1 MSKTYDERIKTIQ
14 KTGLIEAVRKWLMP
28 KRWLKIGEI
37 KKAFHTSG
45 VVEKHII
52 RYLIEEGSIEEK
64 TTKYC
69 GYKIFIF
76 S

>member
-28 KRWLKIGEI
+28 KKWLKIGEI

-52 RYLIEEGSIEEK
+52 RYLIEEGSIEK
-64 TTKYC
+64 KITKYC
-69 GYKIFIF
+69 GYRVFRF
-76 S
+76 

>member
-37 KKAFHTSG
+37 KKVFHTSG

-52 RYLIEEGSIEEK
+52 RYLIEEVSIEK
-64 TTKYC
+64 KITKYC
-69 GYKIFIF
+69 GYRVFRF
-76 S
+76 